1 MKNWLLASNIVL
13 LVLVGI
19 LFYLHFNSS
28 SSKTNKKSVSSNE
41 VSFDGNAFK
50 IAYFEMDSVENNFYM
65 VKEMKAELNK
75 KEDAI
80 TNELSRLEKDFRA
93 KGNEYQSKSESMTAS
108 QGEMAN
114 KDMMQMQ
121 QQIQSRKQ
129 ALDQEYQDFLM
140 RKTRDVKGKIEDYL
154 KVFNSGKRYSYI
166 VAYEPGLFYFRDTLY
181 NITSELVKGLNEMTS
196 TSKEKK

>member
-1 MKNWLLASNIVL
+1 
-13 LVLVGI
+13 
-19 LFYLHFNSS
+19 
-28 SSKTNKKSVSSNE
+28 
-41 VSFDGNAFK
+41 
-50 IAYFEMDSVENNFYM
+50 MDSVENNFYM

-80 TNELSRLEKDFRA
+80 SNELSRLEKDFRA
-93 KGNEYQSKSESMTAS
+93 KGNEYQSKAESMTAV

-140 RKTRDVKGKIEDYL
+140 RKTREVKGKIEDYL
-154 KVFNSGKRYSYI
+154 KIFNSDKRYSYI
-166 VAYEPGLFYFRDTLY
+166 VAYEPGLFYFRDTL
-181 NITSELVKGLNEMTS
+181 
-196 TSKEKK
+196 

>member
-19 LFYLHFNSS
+19 LFYLHFNSG
-28 SSKTNKKSVSSNE
+28 SSKPQKNNIASSKF
-41 VSFDGNAFK
+41 SSDGNVFK

-80 TNELSRLEKDFRA
+80 SNELSRLEKDFRA
-93 KGNEYQSKSESMTAS
+93 KGNEYQSKAESMTAV

-140 RKTRDVKGKIEDYL
+140 RKTREVKGKIEDYL
-154 KVFNSGKRYSYI
+154 KIFNSDKRYSYI

-181 NITSELVKGLNEMTS
+181 NITSELVKGLNEMKS
-196 TSKEKK
+196 PSKGKK

>member
-19 LFYLHFNSS
+19 LFYLHFNSG
-28 SSKTNKKSVSSNE
+28 SSKPQKNNIASSKF
-41 VSFDGNAFK
+41 SSDGNVFK

-80 TNELSRLEKDFRA
+80 SNELSRLEKDFRA
-93 KGNEYQSKSESMTAS
+93 KGNEYQSKAESMTAV

-140 RKTRDVKGKIEDYL
+140 RKTREVKGKIEDYL
-154 KVFNSGKRYSYI
+154 KIFNSDKRYSYI

-181 NITSELVKGLNEMTS
+181 NITSELVKGLNEMKS
-196 TSKEKK
+196 PSKVKK

>member
-28 SSKTNKKSVSSNE
+28 NSKSNKNSVASKEISS
-41 VSFDGNAFK
+41 DGNAFK
-50 IAYFEMDSVENNFYM
+50 IAYFEMDSVENSFYM
-65 VKEMKAELNK
+65 VKEMKAELDK

-93 KGNEYQSKSESMTAS
+93 KGSEYQSKAESMTAS

-140 RKTRDVKGKIEDYL
+140 RKTREVKGKIEDYL
-154 KVFNSGKRYSYI
+154 KVFNADKKYSYI

-181 NITSELVKGLNEMTS
+181 NITSELVKGLNEMKS
-196 TSKEKK
+196 PSKEKK